1 MTKAQRIKDL
11 TARLKEVLAK
21 QEAWAVRAMLLI
33 YKHQT
38 DDERNKDSTDHHND
52 VGFNANDAFIL
63 SQFAKSH
70 EQWGRLTPK
79 QLAIVHRKMPK
90 YARQLIMHTGEEK
103 VANALA
109 KIQLVETDE
118 IPIAN
123 PPAYTRFI
131 CKNTLASVN

>member
-1 MTKAQRIKDL
+1 MLESNITPMTKTEQRKQLVAKLKD
-11 TARLKEVLAK
+11 VLAK

-33 YKHQT
+33 YRHQT
-38 DDERNKDSTDHHND
+38 DDEQNKDSTDHQND
-52 VGFNANDAFIL
+52 VGFNSNDAFIL
-63 SQFAKSH
+63 SQFAKSY

-109 KIQLVETDE
+109 KI
-118 IPIAN
+118 
-123 PPAYTRFI
+123 
-131 CKNTLASVN
+131 S